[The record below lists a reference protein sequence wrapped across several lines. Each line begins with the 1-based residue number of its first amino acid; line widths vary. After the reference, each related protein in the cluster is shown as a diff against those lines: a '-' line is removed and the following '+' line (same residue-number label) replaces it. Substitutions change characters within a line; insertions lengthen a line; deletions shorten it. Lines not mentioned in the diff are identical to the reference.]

1 MKNSKTIKLILI
13 VLICICIILVGFF
26 GIYVKQNNS
35 YQNSLPKYALASDL
49 KGSTTL
55 EFEVNSETEKIYYDK
70 EGKKVDSTTIT
81 DENKADY
88 REEEVAINATENLT
102 VDNYKKVVEIMKERL
117 KFLQTDQYRLDL
129 DEKTGKIILTFED
142 EYTSDIKSILPM
154 EGKLELIDSNSN
166 EQILNDNDFLSSEA
180 SYASVDEGYTTYI
193 SLKLKASGIEKVNG
207 LDKYRTTTNSE
218 TGETTTNKFK
228 IMFDNDQIAEV
239 SYDDLVLT
247 GKTLRLTTNS
257 KLTSNSSINS
267 EMNTNSVVSKL
278 ATIGKMPVVYKLSAE
293 EYVQSDAVSYI
304 NYIIITIST
313 ICVVIAVYFVIRYKL
328 NGLLAVLAFA
338 ANCSLFLILIR
349 LTKIPVS
356 LNGFAGMVGL
366 ILLNTILVNN
376 LLKEIQNKDKSFT
389 ENIKQ
394 GYLNT
399 IDVIIVALIIFVV
412 FSFSAMTVISSMG
425 LLVFW
430 GWLIVVLGNLL
441 LTVPL
446 LWAANK

>member
-55 EFEVNSETEKIYYDK
+55 EFEVNSGTEKIYYDK
-70 EGKKVDSTTIT
+70 DGKKVDSTAIT

-142 EYTSDIKSILPM
+142 EYPSDIKSILPM